1 MENNI
6 FKFATKELSQDAFL
20 AWLVNWINIP
30 RNKENNDIKNL
41 AKEFVRNIIKEKEE
55 WVKFL
60 DSDEDNIEIKCDV
73 QYYHIDVLVSIHNK
87 KTDKYLVIIIE
98 DKVQSLEHDSQI
110 DRYKDSIT
118 DNFKNDIEKEDIIEK
133 DKLDD
138 ILTCYYKPYDEC
150 GINLKKVDCIY
161 VRKRQSADD
170 DKIYGIY
177 ELLQKYEQD
186 INQEYFKD
194 YLEYIKAIEECASK
208 KIVNSVID
216 YKERKKDIIFFS
228 FFKEIE
234 TEFLKEKGYSDEEV
248 EKEYIGV
255 KKEKKKEDDW
265 KKIKI
270 SVPSGKRVYFGKS
283 TSGNKPTWWCNI
295 PINLKIKS
303 DLFNNYAFIKINF
316 YEKEYYNKKNDY
328 TIMLRI
334 SKKEEPI
341 SDKEEYENLQSNKNF
356 KQENGKKFEVRN
368 DNHPISYYVYKLY
381 NKYYAKKFDQTNIYN
396 EVVKLFEDENIILN
410 NIKYKINPSGDGST
424 KTQPEINIFT
434 INIPAEEEKS
444 FDVIKGIIEIIKG
457 KLENNT
463 IVIKSREDSNILDA
477 EIKSEKNN

>member
-1 MENNI
+1 MGNNI
-6 FKFATKELSQDAFL
+6 FKYATRELSQDAFL
-20 AWLVNWINIP
+20 AWLINWINEP
-30 RNKENNDIKNL
+30 ENDLNKGIRKL
-41 AKEFVRNIIKEKEE
+41 SKEFISNIIKSKTE
-55 WVKFL
+55 WVDLLKNDKDL
-60 DSDEDNIEIKCDV
+60 KIKV
-73 QYYHIDVLVSIHNK
+73 ELQYYNIDVLVQIYNE
-87 KTDKYLVIIIE
+87 KTDKYLFVIIE

-110 DRYKDSIT
+110 DRYKNIV
-118 DNFKNDIEKEDIIEK
+118 KEKYK
-133 DKLDD
+133 DCKDED

-161 VRKRQSADD
+161 VRKRQADDD

-208 KIVNSVID
+208 KILNSVID

-234 TEFLKEKGYSDEEV
+234 TDFKEKGYFDEEV

-270 SVPSGKRVYFGKS
+270 SVPSGERVYFGKS

-303 DLFNNYAFIKINF
+303 DLLNNYAFIKINF
-316 YEKEYYNKKNDY
+316 YEGDNY

-356 KQENGKKFEVRN
+356 KQENGKEFEVRN
-368 DNHPISYYVYKLY
+368 DNHPISYYDKE
-381 NKYYAKKFDQTNIYN
+381 NKY
-396 EVVKLFEDENIILN
+396 V
-410 NIKYKINPSGDGST
+410 
-424 KTQPEINIFT
+424 
-434 INIPAEEEKS
+434 
-444 FDVIKGIIEIIKG
+444 
-457 KLENNT
+457 
-463 IVIKSREDSNILDA
+463 
-477 EIKSEKNN
+477 